1 MLSRAYQV
9 SATSGNSM
17 NETNSLIQIKG
28 LRDGLLVSLDDAPWE
43 QQRVALL
50 SQVDGQPAFF
60 QGARLA
66 LDVASQVLHVNE
78 LVDLRDQLS
87 ERGISLWAVISESPT
102 TEKTAQLLGLA
113 TRISKPRPEE
123 GRKFAVED
131 LGEETALFLS
141 RTLRSGTRIEF
152 AGHIVIF
159 GDVNPGAEIVADGNV
174 LVWGRLRGM
183 VHAGAKGNRNAVV
196 CALDLSPTQLRIAEE
211 VSAALK
217 PRDNPKPEIARVN
230 KDGKLQS
237 EFWLAG

>member
-1 MLSRAYQV
+1 
-9 SATSGNSM
+9 M

-43 QQRVALL
+43 DQRMALL
-50 SQVDGQPAFF
+50 AQVDGQPAFF

-87 ERGISLWAVISESPT
+87 ERGIYLWAVISESPT

-131 LGEETALFLS
+131 LGEETALFLH

-152 AGHIVIF
+152 SGHVVVL

-174 LVWGRLRGM
+174 MVWGRLRGM
-183 VHAGAKGNRNAVV
+183 VHAGAKGNRSAVI
-196 CALDLSPTQLRIAEE
+196 CALELSPTQLRIADE
-211 VSAALK
+211 VSAAIRPQGS
-217 PRDNPKPEIARVN
+217 PRPEVVRIN
-230 KDGKLQS
+230 NDGNLQAELWS
-237 EFWLAG
+237 PG